1 MKITETTVFAPILT
15 AFASSLCCITPVV
28 AFLAGTSGLAAS
40 FSWIEPARPYLMVF
54 TALFLGFAWYR
65 KLKPTK
71 TADDCNCSIPQKKS
85 FLQSKI
91 FLSLITVFAVLTTA
105 FPYYA
110 DAFFP
115 KNDNKTV
122 LMTDKAAI
130 ETAVFTIEGMTCTGC
145 EAHVVGEVSKLKGII
160 DMSVSYEKGN
170 AMVTFDKSKINTD
183 TIINAVNSTGYTV
196 IKTNIQ

>member
-1 MKITETTVFAPILT
+1 
-15 AFASSLCCITPVV
+15 
-28 AFLAGTSGLAAS
+28 
-40 FSWIEPARPYLMVF
+40 
-54 TALFLGFAWYR
+54 
-65 KLKPTK
+65 
-71 TADDCNCSIPQKKS
+71 
-85 FLQSKI
+85 
-91 FLSLITVFAVLTTA
+91 
-105 FPYYA
+105 
-110 DAFFP
+110 
-115 KNDNKTV
+115 
-122 LMTDKAAI
+122 MTDKAAI